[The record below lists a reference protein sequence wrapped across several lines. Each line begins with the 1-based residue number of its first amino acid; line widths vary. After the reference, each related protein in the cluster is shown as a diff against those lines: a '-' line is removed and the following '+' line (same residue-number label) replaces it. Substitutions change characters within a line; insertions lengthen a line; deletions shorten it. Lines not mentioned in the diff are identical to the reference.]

1 MASLAAVDTTV
12 NNRTYNYTEKDAFD
26 ALYQE
31 LVKGVQSMKNGE
43 VYTIEEAWEEIDKI
57 QCMDKPKKYNKQ
69 VTLRQ
74 SHYDNSVAIF
84 AGGFGILYLTPGKSN
99 VAHWYL
105 RI

>member
-1 MASLAAVDTTV
+1 MASLVAVDTTV

-57 QCMDKPKKYNKQ
+57 
-69 VTLRQ
+69 
-74 SHYDNSVAIF
+74 
-84 AGGFGILYLTPGKSN
+84 
-99 VAHWYL
+99 
-105 RI
+105 